1 MNPNDK
7 AYIKSTGEILD
18 IKSTYVTYNVK
29 VTYPIKDNDIKV
41 NEILSRYKIPFRE
54 EITSSIDDI
63 SVEEFP
69 DIHVDNP
76 NRVMVYLLSDG
87 ESYPETELIIGM
99 DNIRNLN
106 INKILK

>member
-1 MNPNDK
+1 MNPNK

-18 IKSTYVTYNVK
+18 IKNTYVTYNVK

-41 NEILSRYKIPFRE
+41 NEILNRYKK

-63 SVEEFP
+63 PVGEFP